1 MVLKRRKKSWSAKK
15 RMTAQPAI
23 TTIGEEHY
31 RRLERMYLAA
41 PINEFFKPEIRIGRG
56 TAEITVQVDDRR
68 FFHAA
73 DAIHGSV
80 YFKCLDDAAFFAASS
95 LVEDCFVLTSSFN
108 LYLHAPLS
116 VGTIRSVGNVI
127 RGGGS
132 SFLAESVL
140 YNDKNEEIARG
151 SGIFV
156 KSKIGLAP
164 EMGYR

>member
-1 MVLKRRKKSWSAKK
+1 MS
-15 RMTAQPAI
+15 AQPAM
-23 TTIGEEHY
+23 TSIGEEHY

-41 PINEFFKPEIRIGRG
+41 PINEFFKPEIRIARG
-56 TAEITVQVDDRR
+56 TAEIKVNVDSR

-73 DAIHGSV
+73 RAAHGAV
-80 YFKCLDDAAFFAASS
+80 YFKSLDDAAFFAVSS

-108 LYLHAPLS
+108 LYLLAPVS
-116 VGTIRSVGNVI
+116 EGVVRSVGKVV

-140 YNDKNEEIARG
+140 YNEQNEEIARG
-151 SGIFV
+151 SGMFV
-156 KSKIGLAP
+156 RSKVRLDP